1 MSKRTEEEK
10 KMLKKMYSDF
20 MSETNKAPPMRKHDR
35 EIKLIQSGFTEK
47 FDNGKLYCGAGC
59 GRKITEKNLG
69 VIVENSFKKGSW
81 FVACTD
87 PKCINN
93 VSMFVK

>member
-1 MSKRTEEEK
+1 MFKKR
-10 KMLKKMYSDF
+10 YDDF
-20 MSETNKAPPMRKHDR
+20 MSETNKAPPMRKQER
-35 EIKLIQSGFTEK
+35 ENMLIKSGSKEK

-69 VIVENSFKKGSW
+69 VIVENNYKKGVW

-93 VSMFVK
+93 VGMFAK